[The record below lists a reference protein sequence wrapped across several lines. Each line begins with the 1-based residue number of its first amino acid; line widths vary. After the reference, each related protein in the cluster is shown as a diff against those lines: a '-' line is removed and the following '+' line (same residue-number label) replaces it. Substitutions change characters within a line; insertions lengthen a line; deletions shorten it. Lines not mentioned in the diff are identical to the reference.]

1 MVGNMKRTFK
11 LTAPGKDDA
20 RVRDKIRHEIN
31 KYAKRERR
39 KALPEGGLRWDFTC
53 AIGPTEEVT
62 KPVEFKALGQAIEA
76 VAEEGAVTA
85 FVSIQSRLVKRSPR
99 QSTAT

>member
-1 MVGNMKRTFK
+1 MKRTFR
-11 LTAPGKDDA
+11 LTSPGKDDA
-20 RVRDKIRHEIN
+20 RVRDKVRHEIN

-39 KALPEGGLRWDFTC
+39 KALPEDGLRWDFTC
-53 AIGPTEEVT
+53 AIGPTEDTT

-76 VAEEGAVTA
+76 VAEEGAETA

-99 QSTAT
+99 SSTAT